1 MERLL
6 AVSSSPHI
14 HAQQDTRSIMAWVLV
29 ALAPAGMAGI
39 YFFGLRAAAVMAV
52 CVASCKISEYIW
64 QKLAKQ
70 VITAGDLSAAVT
82 GLLLAYNLP
91 PSIPFWMAAA
101 GSVFA
106 IIIVKQF
113 FGGIGCNIVNPAL
126 AGRAFMMSSWPVP
139 MTSWTVDGISGATP
153 LAMIKHG
160 LGNVKGA
167 YDTVDALSSATWLGM
182 VKEGAQGNLPGIYD
196 VFIGHI
202 GGCIGE
208 TSAAALL
215 IGLAILLYKGII
227 KWHIPVIYIGTV
239 AALSTIF
246 GRSAGPLYEIL
257 AGGLFLGA
265 IFMATDYT
273 TSPMTTK
280 GQIIFA
286 LGCGLLTSLIRT
298 FGGFPEGVS
307 YSILIMNL
315 TVPLI
320 DKCTKPRIF
329 GEVKKHG

>member
-1 MERLL
+1 
-6 AVSSSPHI
+6 
-14 HAQQDTRSIMAWVLV
+14 
-29 ALAPAGMAGI
+29 
-39 YFFGLRAAAVMAV
+39 YFFGFRAAAVMAV
-52 CVASCKISEYIW
+52 CVASCKISEYVW

-70 VITAGDLSAAVT
+70 AMTVGDLSAAVT

-106 IIIVKQF
+106 IIVVKQF

-126 AGRAFMMSSWPVP
+126 AGRAFMISSWPVP
-139 MTSWTVDGISGATP
+139 MTFWTLDGVSGATP
-153 LAMIKHG
+153 LAMIK
-160 LGNVKGA
+160 
-167 YDTVDALSSATWLGM
+167 
-182 VKEGAQGNLPGIYD
+182 EGSMENLPGMYD
-196 VFIGHI
+196 LFIGHV

-215 IGLAILLYKGII
+215 VGFAILLYKGII
-227 KWHIPVIYIGTV
+227 GWHIPAVYIGTV
-239 AALSTIF
+239 AVLTAVM
-246 GRSAGPLYEIL
+246 GRPAGPLYEVM

-273 TSPMTTK
+273 TSPMTK
-280 GQIIFA
+280 RGQVIFA
-286 LGCGLLTSLIRT
+286 FGCGLLTSLIRV
-298 FGGFPEGVS
+298 FGGYPEGVS

-320 DKCTKPRIF
+320 DKFTKPRIF

>member
-1 MERLL
+1 
-6 AVSSSPHI
+6 
-14 HAQQDTRSIMAWVLV
+14 MAWVLA
-29 ALAPAGMAGI
+29 ALAPAGLAGI
-39 YFFGLRAAAVMAV
+39 YFFGFRAAAVMAV
-52 CVASCKISEYIW
+52 CVASCKISEYVW

-70 VITAGDLSAAVT
+70 AITVGDLSAAVT

-106 IIIVKQF
+106 IIVVKQF

-126 AGRAFMMSSWPVP
+126 AGRAFMISSWPVP
-139 MTSWTVDGISGATP
+139 MTFWTLDGVSGATP
-153 LAMIKHG
+153 LAMIK
-160 LGNVKGA
+160 
-167 YDTVDALSSATWLGM
+167 
-182 VKEGAQGNLPGIYD
+182 EGSMENLPGMYD
-196 VFIGHI
+196 LFIGHV

-215 IGLAILLYKGII
+215 VGFAILLYKGII
-227 KWHIPVIYIGTV
+227 GWYIPAVYIGTV
-239 AALSTIF
+239 AALTAVM
-246 GRSAGPLYEIL
+246 GRPAGPLYEVM

-273 TSPMTTK
+273 TSPMTK
-280 GQIIFA
+280 RGQVIFA
-286 LGCGLLTSLIRT
+286 FGCGLLTSLIRV
-298 FGGFPEGVS
+298 FGGYPEGVS

-320 DKCTKPRIF
+320 DKFTKPRIF

>member
-14 HAQQDTRSIMAWVLV
+14 HGPQDTRTIMAWVLA
-29 ALAPAGMAGI
+29 ALAPAGIAGV
-39 YFFGLRAAAVMAV
+39 YFFGPRAAAVMAV
-52 CVASCKISEYIW
+52 CIASCKISEYLW
-64 QKLAKQ
+64 QKMAKQ
-70 VITAGDLSAAVT
+70 PVTVGDLSAAVT

-91 PSIPFWMAAA
+91 PSIPFWMAGV

-106 IIIVKQF
+106 IIVVKQF

-126 AGRAFMMSSWPVP
+126 AGRALMVSSWPVA
-139 MTSWTVDGISGATP
+139 MTSWTLDGVSTATP
-153 LAMIKHG
+153 LAMIK
-160 LGNVKGA
+160 
-167 YDTVDALSSATWLGM
+167 
-182 VKEGAQGNLPGIYD
+182 EGAVSGLPGIYD
-196 VFIGHI
+196 VFIGNI

-215 IGLAILLYKGII
+215 LGFVILLYKGII
-227 KWHIPVIYIGTV
+227 SWHIPVVYIGTV
-239 AALSTIF
+239 AAATAIL
-246 GRSAGPLYEIL
+246 GRPAGPVYEVV
-257 AGGLFLGA
+257 AGGLLIGA

-273 TSPMTTK
+273 TSPMTKK
-280 GQIIFA
+280 GQVIFA
-286 LGCGLLTSLIRT
+286 AGCGLLTSLIRV
-298 FGGFPEGVS
+298 FGGYPEGVS

-320 DKCTKPRIF
+320 DKFTKPRIF

>member
-14 HAQQDTRSIMAWVLV
+14 HAQQDTKAIMAWVLA
-29 ALAPAGMAGI
+29 ALAPAGLAGI
-39 YFFGLRAAAVMAV
+39 YFFGFRAAAVMAV

-64 QKLAKQ
+64 QRLAKQ
-70 VITAGDLSAAVT
+70 TVTVGDLSAAVT

-91 PSIPFWMAAA
+91 PSIPFWMAAV

-106 IIIVKQF
+106 IIVVKQF

-126 AGRAFMMSSWPVP
+126 AGRAFMVSSWPVS
-139 MTSWTVDGISGATP
+139 MTSWTVDGVSGATP
-153 LAMIKHG
+153 LAMIK
-160 LGNVKGA
+160 
-167 YDTVDALSSATWLGM
+167 
-182 VKEGAQGNLPGIYD
+182 EGSIADLPGIYD
-196 VFIGHI
+196 VFIGNI

-215 IGLAILLYKGII
+215 IGFAILLYKGII
-227 KWHIPVIYIGTV
+227 NWHIPVVYIGTV
-239 AALSTIF
+239 AALTAAL
-246 GRSAGPLYEIL
+246 GRPAGPLYEVIT
-257 AGGLFLGA
+257 GGLFLGA

-273 TSPMTTK
+273 TSPMTKK
-280 GQIIFA
+280 GQVIFA
-286 LGCGLLTSLIRT
+286 FGCGLLTTLIRV
-298 FGGFPEGVS
+298 FGGYPEGVS

-320 DKCTKPRIF
+320 DKFARPRIF

>member
-14 HAQQDTRSIMAWVLV
+14 HAQQDTKAIMAWVLA
-29 ALAPAGMAGI
+29 ALAPAGLAGI
-39 YFFGLRAAAVMAV
+39 YFFGFRAAAVMAV

-64 QKLAKQ
+64 QRLAQ
-70 VITAGDLSAAVT
+70 QTVTVGDLSAAVT

-91 PSIPFWMAAA
+91 PSIPFWMAAV

-106 IIIVKQF
+106 IVVVKQF

-126 AGRAFMMSSWPVP
+126 AGRAFMVSSWPVS
-139 MTSWTVDGISGATP
+139 MTSWTVDGVSGATP
-153 LAMIKHG
+153 LAMIK
-160 LGNVKGA
+160 
-167 YDTVDALSSATWLGM
+167 
-182 VKEGAQGNLPGIYD
+182 EGSIADLPGIYD
-196 VFIGHI
+196 VFIGNI

-215 IGLAILLYKGII
+215 IGFAILLYKGII
-227 KWHIPVIYIGTV
+227 NWHIPVVYIGTV
-239 AALSTIF
+239 AALTAAL
-246 GRSAGPLYEIL
+246 GRPAGPLYEVIT
-257 AGGLFLGA
+257 GGLFLGA

-273 TSPMTTK
+273 TSPMTKK
-280 GQIIFA
+280 GQVIFA
-286 LGCGLLTSLIRT
+286 FGCGLLTTLIRV
-298 FGGFPEGVS
+298 FGGYPEGVS

-320 DKCTKPRIF
+320 DKFARPRIF

>member
-14 HAQQDTRSIMAWVLV
+14 HAQQDTKAIMAWVLA
-29 ALAPAGMAGI
+29 ALAPAGLAGI

-64 QKLAKQ
+64 QRLAKQ
-70 VITAGDLSAAVT
+70 TVTVGDLSAAVT

-91 PSIPFWMAAA
+91 PSIPFWMAGV

-106 IIIVKQF
+106 IVVVKQF

-126 AGRAFMMSSWPVP
+126 AGRAFMVSSWPVS
-139 MTSWTVDGISGATP
+139 MTSWTVDGVSGATP
-153 LAMIKHG
+153 LAMIK
-160 LGNVKGA
+160 
-167 YDTVDALSSATWLGM
+167 
-182 VKEGAQGNLPGIYD
+182 EGSIADLPGIYD
-196 VFIGHI
+196 VFIGNI

-215 IGLAILLYKGII
+215 IGFAILLYKGII
-227 KWHIPVIYIGTV
+227 NWHIPVVYIGTV
-239 AALSTIF
+239 AALTAAL
-246 GRSAGPLYEIL
+246 GRPAGPLYEVIT
-257 AGGLFLGA
+257 GGLFLGA

-273 TSPMTTK
+273 TSPMTKK
-280 GQIIFA
+280 GQVIFA
-286 LGCGLLTSLIRT
+286 FGCGLLTTLIRV
-298 FGGFPEGVS
+298 FGGYPEGVS

-320 DKCTKPRIF
+320 DKFARPRIF

>member
-14 HAQQDTRSIMAWVLV
+14 HAQQDTKAIMAWVLA
-29 ALAPAGMAGI
+29 ALAPAGLAGI

-64 QKLAKQ
+64 QRLAKQ
-70 VITAGDLSAAVT
+70 TVTVGDLSAAVT

-91 PSIPFWMAAA
+91 PSIPFWMAAV

-106 IIIVKQF
+106 IVVVKQF

-126 AGRAFMMSSWPVP
+126 AGRAFMVSSWPVS
-139 MTSWTVDGISGATP
+139 MTSWTVDGVSGATP
-153 LAMIKHG
+153 LAMIK
-160 LGNVKGA
+160 
-167 YDTVDALSSATWLGM
+167 
-182 VKEGAQGNLPGIYD
+182 EGSIADLPGIYD
-196 VFIGHI
+196 VFIGNI

-215 IGLAILLYKGII
+215 IGFAILLYKGII
-227 KWHIPVIYIGTV
+227 NWHIPVVYIGTV
-239 AALSTIF
+239 AALTAAL
-246 GRSAGPLYEIL
+246 GRPAGPLYEVIT
-257 AGGLFLGA
+257 GGLFLGA

-273 TSPMTTK
+273 TSPMTKK
-280 GQIIFA
+280 GQVIFA
-286 LGCGLLTSLIRT
+286 FGCGLLTTLIRV
-298 FGGFPEGVS
+298 FGGYPEGVS

-320 DKCTKPRIF
+320 DKFARPRIF

>member
-14 HAQQDTRSIMAWVLV
+14 HAQQDTKAIMAWVLA
-29 ALAPAGMAGI
+29 ALAPAGLAGI

-64 QKLAKQ
+64 QRLAKQ
-70 VITAGDLSAAVT
+70 TVTVGDLSAAVT

-91 PSIPFWMAAA
+91 PSIPFWMAAV

-106 IIIVKQF
+106 IVVVKQF

-126 AGRAFMMSSWPVP
+126 AGRAFMVSSWPVS
-139 MTSWTVDGISGATP
+139 MTSWTVDGVSSATP
-153 LAMIKHG
+153 LAMIK
-160 LGNVKGA
+160 
-167 YDTVDALSSATWLGM
+167 
-182 VKEGAQGNLPGIYD
+182 EGTLEGIPGIYD
-196 VFIGHI
+196 VFIGNI

-215 IGLAILLYKGII
+215 IGFAILLYKGII
-227 KWHIPVIYIGTV
+227 NWHIPVVYIGTV
-239 AALSTIF
+239 AALTAAL
-246 GRSAGPLYEIL
+246 GRPAGPLYEVIT
-257 AGGLFLGA
+257 GGLFLGA

-273 TSPMTTK
+273 TSPMTKK
-280 GQIIFA
+280 GQVIFA
-286 LGCGLLTSLIRT
+286 FGCGLLTTLIRV
-298 FGGFPEGVS
+298 FGGYPEGVS

-320 DKCTKPRIF
+320 DKFARPRIF

>member
-14 HAQQDTRSIMAWVLV
+14 HAPQDTRAVMAWVLA
-29 ALAPAGMAGI
+29 ALAPAGAAGI

-70 VITAGDLSAAVT
+70 TITVGDLSAAVT

-91 PSIPFWMAAA
+91 PSIPFWMAIV

-106 IIIVKQF
+106 IVVVKQF

-126 AGRAFMMSSWPVP
+126 AGRALMVSSWPVS
-139 MTSWTVDGISGATP
+139 MTSWTIDGVSTATP
-153 LAMIKHG
+153 LAMIK
-160 LGNVKGA
+160 
-167 YDTVDALSSATWLGM
+167 
-182 VKEGAQGNLPGIYD
+182 EGAFDGLPGIYD
-196 VFIGHI
+196 LFIGNI

-208 TSAAALL
+208 TSALALL
-215 IGLAILLYKGII
+215 IGFAILLYKGII
-227 KWHIPVIYIGTV
+227 SWHIPVVYIGTV
-239 AALSTIF
+239 AALTAVL
-246 GRSAGPLYEIL
+246 GRPAGPLYEVI
-257 AGGLFLGA
+257 AGGLLIGA

-273 TSPMTTK
+273 TSPMTKK
-280 GQIIFA
+280 GQVIFA
-286 LGCGLLTSLIRT
+286 VGCGLLTSLIRV
-298 FGGFPEGVS
+298 FGGYPEGVS
-307 YSILIMNL
+307 FSILIMNL

-320 DKCTKPRIF
+320 DKFTRPRIF

>member
-14 HAQQDTRSIMAWVLV
+14 HSPVDTRKIMTWVLI
-29 ALAPAGMAGI
+29 ALAPAGFAGI
-39 YFFGLRAAAVMAV
+39 YFFGLRAALVMAV
-52 CVASCKISEYIW
+52 CVASCKISEFIW
-64 QKLAKQ
+64 QKMAKQ
-70 VITAGDLSAAVT
+70 TITVGDMSAAVT

-91 PSIPFWMAAA
+91 PAIPLWMASV

-126 AGRAFMMSSWPVP
+126 AGRAMMLTSWPVP
-139 MTSWTVDGISGATP
+139 MTTWAIDGVSGATP
-153 LAMIKHG
+153 LAVIKTG
-160 LGNVKGA
+160 TTA
-167 YDTVDALSSATWLGM
+167 
-182 VKEGAQGNLPGIYD
+182 NLPDLYNI
-196 VFIGHI
+196 FIGHV

-215 IGLAILLYKGII
+215 IGFGILLYKDIVD
-227 KWHIPVIYIGTV
+227 WHIPVVYIATV
-239 AALSTIF
+239 AALSAVF
-246 GRSAGPLYEIL
+246 GRAAGPLYEIFT
-257 AGGLFLGA
+257 GGLFLGA

-273 TSPMTTK
+273 TSPMTRK
-280 GQIIFA
+280 GQVIFA
-286 LGCGLLTSLIRT
+286 LGCGVFTSLIRT
-298 FGGFPEGVS
+298 FGGYPEGVS

-320 DKCTKPRIF
+320 DRFAVPRIF
-329 GEVKKHG
+329 GEVKKHV

>member
-14 HAQQDTRSIMAWVLV
+14 HAQQDTKAIMAWVLA
-29 ALAPAGMAGI
+29 ALAPAGLAGI
-39 YFFGLRAAAVMAV
+39 YFFGFRAAAVMAV

-64 QKLAKQ
+64 QRLAKQ
-70 VITAGDLSAAVT
+70 TVTVGDLSAAVT

-91 PSIPFWMAAA
+91 PSIPFWMAAV

-106 IIIVKQF
+106 IVVVKQF

-126 AGRAFMMSSWPVP
+126 AGRAFMVSSWPVS
-139 MTSWTVDGISGATP
+139 MTSWTVDGVSGATP
-153 LAMIKHG
+153 LAMIK
-160 LGNVKGA
+160 
-167 YDTVDALSSATWLGM
+167 
-182 VKEGAQGNLPGIYD
+182 EGSIADLPGIYD
-196 VFIGHI
+196 VFIGNI

-215 IGLAILLYKGII
+215 IGFAILLYKGII
-227 KWHIPVIYIGTV
+227 NWHIPVVYIGTV
-239 AALSTIF
+239 AALTAAL
-246 GRSAGPLYEIL
+246 GRPAGPLYEVIT
-257 AGGLFLGA
+257 GGLFLGA

-273 TSPMTTK
+273 TSPMTKK
-280 GQIIFA
+280 GQVIFA
-286 LGCGLLTSLIRT
+286 FGCGLLTTLIRV
-298 FGGFPEGVS
+298 FGGYPEGVS

-320 DKCTKPRIF
+320 DKFARPRIF

>member
-14 HAQQDTRSIMAWVLV
+14 HAQQDTKAIMAWVLA
-29 ALAPAGMAGI
+29 ALAPAGLAGI

-64 QKLAKQ
+64 QRLAKQ
-70 VITAGDLSAAVT
+70 TVTVGDLSAAVT

-91 PSIPFWMAAA
+91 PSIPFWMAAV

-106 IIIVKQF
+106 IIVVKQF

-126 AGRAFMMSSWPVP
+126 AGRAFMVSSWPVS
-139 MTSWTVDGISGATP
+139 MTSWTVDGVSGATP
-153 LAMIKHG
+153 LAMIK
-160 LGNVKGA
+160 
-167 YDTVDALSSATWLGM
+167 
-182 VKEGAQGNLPGIYD
+182 EGSIADLPGIYD
-196 VFIGHI
+196 VFIGNM

-215 IGLAILLYKGII
+215 IGFAILLYKGII
-227 KWHIPVIYIGTV
+227 NWHIPVVYIGTV
-239 AALSTIF
+239 AALTAAL
-246 GRSAGPLYEIL
+246 GRPAGPLYEVIT
-257 AGGLFLGA
+257 GGLFLGA

-273 TSPMTTK
+273 TSPMTKK
-280 GQIIFA
+280 GQVIFA
-286 LGCGLLTSLIRT
+286 FGCGLLTTLIRV
-298 FGGFPEGVS
+298 FGGYPEGVS

-320 DKCTKPRIF
+320 DKFARPRIF

>member
-14 HAQQDTRSIMAWVLV
+14 HAQQDTKAIMAWVLA
-29 ALAPAGMAGI
+29 ALAPAGLAGI

-64 QKLAKQ
+64 QRLAKQ
-70 VITAGDLSAAVT
+70 TITVGDLSAAVT

-91 PSIPFWMAAA
+91 PSIPFWMAAV

-106 IIIVKQF
+106 IIVVKQF

-126 AGRAFMMSSWPVP
+126 AGRAFMVSSWPVS
-139 MTSWTVDGISGATP
+139 MTSWTVDGVSGATP
-153 LAMIKHG
+153 LAMIK
-160 LGNVKGA
+160 
-167 YDTVDALSSATWLGM
+167 
-182 VKEGAQGNLPGIYD
+182 EGSIADLPGIYD
-196 VFIGHI
+196 VFIGNI

-215 IGLAILLYKGII
+215 IGFAILLYKGII
-227 KWHIPVIYIGTV
+227 NWHIPVVYIGTV
-239 AALSTIF
+239 AALTAAL
-246 GRSAGPLYEIL
+246 GRPAGPLYEVIT
-257 AGGLFLGA
+257 GGLFLGA

-273 TSPMTTK
+273 TSPMTKK
-280 GQIIFA
+280 GQVIFA
-286 LGCGLLTSLIRT
+286 FGCGLLTTLIRV
-298 FGGFPEGVS
+298 FGGYPEGVS

-320 DKCTKPRIF
+320 DKFARPRIF